1 MSDYETCPT
10 MTVIRNG
17 TECVINVDDFDPAT
31 DKKGDEAPKRGR
43 KPAAAP
49 TPAAPAAAPEQ
60 VQEPAPTL
68 AAPATAPEQVQLSVK
83 REGDKFFV
91 VDAATKSKVT
101 LEGVDENGYDT
112 DVAAIKAAQ
121 EAMKK

>member
-49 TPAAPAAAPEQ
+49 APEP
-60 VQEPAPTL
+60 VQEPTPTPSAPV
-68 AAPATAPEQVQLSVK
+68 TAPEQVQLSVK

-91 VDAATKSKVT
+91 VDAASKAKVT